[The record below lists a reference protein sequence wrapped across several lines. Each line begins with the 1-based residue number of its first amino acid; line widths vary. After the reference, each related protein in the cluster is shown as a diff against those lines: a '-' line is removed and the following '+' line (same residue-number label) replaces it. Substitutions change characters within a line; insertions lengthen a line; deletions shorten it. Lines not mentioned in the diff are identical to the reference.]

1 MRRRAVRAALEAA
14 GATRVLDLGCGAGAL
29 LADLVGVAALDRLAA
44 GEPLW
49 RVHELVFAIL
59 AAESEPVDPR
69 L

>member
-1 MRRRAVRAALEAA
+1 
-14 GATRVLDLGCGAGAL
+14 
-29 LADLVGVAALDRLAA
+29 VAALDRLAA

-59 AAESEPVDPR
+59 AVESEPVDPR